1 MTHLSLTA
9 LAKQVLTVAADAAA
23 FIRKERE
30 GFQRESVEVKGVN
43 DLVSYVDRESE
54 SRIVRGLSSLLPN
67 AGFIVEENSVM
78 DKREWNWI
86 VDPLDGTTNF
96 VHGIPCYAVSI
107 ALEHASQIRLGVV
120 HEVTRDESFFAVEGC
135 GAFCNG
141 NPIRVSANQRLSECL
156 VATGF
161 PISNFSREDSY
172 LGTMR
177 ALMRGTHGLRRIGS
191 ASVDLCYVACG
202 RMDAFYE
209 YNLNA
214 WDVAAGALIV
224 KEATGQVVDFKG
236 GDDWLFGRECVA
248 TNSAVH
254 KEFMDI
260 IQSNFA
266 QENR

>member
-1 MTHLSLTA
+1 MIHSSLNE
-9 LAKQVLTVAADAAA
+9 LAKQVIAVAADAAA
-23 FIRKERE
+23 FIRTERD
-30 GFQRESVEVKGVN
+30 GFQSENVEVKGVN

-54 SRIVRGLSSLLPN
+54 RQIVEQLTRLLPN
-67 AGFIVEENSVM
+67 AGFIVEENSVT
-78 DKREWNWI
+78 DKQEWNWI

-96 VHGIPCYAVSI
+96 VHGIPCFAVSI
-107 ALEHASQIRLGVV
+107 ALEQANQIRLGVV
-120 HEVTRDESFFAVEGC
+120 HEVTRDECFSAVEGS

-141 NPIRVSANQRLSECL
+141 DPIRVSANQRLADCL
-156 VATGF
+156 VGTGF
-161 PISNFSREDSY
+161 PISNFSREDSF

-224 KEATGQVVDFKG
+224 KEAGGQVVDFRG
-236 GDDWLFGRECVA
+236 GDNWLFDRECVA

-254 KEFMDI
+254 QEFMDI
-260 IQSNFA
+260 LQSNFV
-266 QENR
+266 